1 MGSDGSSVPAGEG
14 ETSLSSGFDILVIG
28 TSDGI
33 TKVVS
38 RDDWENDKM
47 GFQPQKGIKPVFLR
61 KQSSPNFP
69 RKDGLCP
76 LGCKANV
83 INQSPSQQFVA
94 PNPLTLTLIKTG
106 SHAQKSLL
114 GTCLGTCKRYP
125 YAPNQE

>member
-47 GFQPQKGIKPVFLR
+47 GFQPQKGINPVFLSGMLGR

-83 INQSPSQQFVA
+83 INQSRVS
-94 PNPLTLTLIKTG
+94 N
-106 SHAQKSLL
+106 S
-114 GTCLGTCKRYP
+114 
-125 YAPNQE
+125 